1 MLLALLA
8 AVQGLQVLVV
18 DQVEV
23 LQVWVDPEVVER
35 LALAAEHL
43 VLLVLVVDLQVE
55 HLALAAEL
63 VVVELLVLAVVEGQ
77 DQQVVVDLVELLGLE
92 ALLVLAD
99 QVVEHLVLVHQQDQL
114 DRQEDHREKV
124 LLGRRVRH
132 LRVDHRE
139 KDLLD

>member
-1 MLLALLA
+1 M
-8 AVQGLQVLVV
+8 
-18 DQVEV
+18 
-23 LQVWVDPEVVER
+23 VER

-77 DQQVVVDLVELLGLE
+77 DQQVEVDLVELLGLE

-99 QVVEHLVLVHQQDQL
+99 QVVEHLVLVRQQDQL
-114 DRQEDHREKV
+114 DRQEDHRERV
-124 LLGRRVRH
+124 LLGRQVRH